1 MADESKSGAL
11 KISSRDE
18 LESWLK
24 SLPRELEPWVAVAI
38 AARAAL
44 RVVPLIH
51 IEMDAPHNDDAEH
64 KRRFESLAFAVFFA
78 VASARAWAKYPT
90 QLGRVNARPAAH
102 AAATASQL
110 AAVPRAIAAARC
122 AVGAAG
128 AAAEFDTTV
137 AAWRLHA
144 LNAVSAAAAA
154 VTGDAA
160 FGYMAAQAAQA
171 KNAAQAK
178 EAAKRATDE
187 FAADLWESVTADAN
201 FIRHINSAGRFADI
215 PLWAKSN
222 TGFYGDTDPLGV
234 NIAPDWFDGARRKLF
249 HALSSDVN
257 WGVWIDWSDRRL
269 EGVSDPAEVEL
280 VFATVPEKEREAGPA
295 AANNWIKERL
305 AELRKKDSPPPEIP
319 RQGPGPHVEIDAETG
334 AVVPAK
340 PESLDAEG
348 NNLARLNALHPQI
361 VRLAGELIANLG
373 QNEQPELFAAA
384 KSYFDNIN
392 RDLSQIDFER
402 LWGEGV
408 YLEEAEAAAARRI
421 KDAMREPL
429 NDAALTAL
437 NALLRIHGPFILA
450 TKAGLENLADANAFE
465 MRPDEAK
472 EQRAAAIEL
481 AQEFKANQ
489 DVVAPETA
497 ANFAHFAEQP
507 DLTKHPERS
516 GAFRMGMALNAAIV
530 LTAGATI
537 GVIIVEI
544 GLATGNPIAG
554 LAALALVEGLKKSK
568 PFLEVSGL
576 VTEGLNKLSEED
588 ARALWERLRSKI
600 PFDRYRQFVLDNEA
614 LFRRLAGSGKQSRW
628 LHEILDWLT
637 RTTEPPK

>member
-1 MADESKSGAL
+1 MSKSDAL
-11 KISSRDE
+11 KISSREDLE
-18 LESWLK
+18 NWLES
-24 SLPRELEPWVAVAI
+24 LPPEQGRWVAVAI

-44 RVVPLIH
+44 RVVPLVVT
-51 IEMDAPHNDDAEH
+51 NK
-64 KRRFESLAFAVFFA
+64 KRNLRFENLTFAVFFA
-78 VASARAWAKYPT
+78 SALARVAAVYPT
-90 QLGRVNARPAAH
+90 RANELRATSAAN
-102 AAATASQL
+102 AAAN
-110 AAVPRAIAAARC
+110 AADAAYAAAN
-122 AVGAAG
+122 AA
-128 AAAEFDTTV
+128 F
-137 AAWRLHA
+137 
-144 LNAVSAAAAA
+144 AAAAA
-154 VTGDAA
+154 NATFVAA
-160 FGYMAAQAAQA
+160 A
-171 KNAAQAK
+171 NAAN
-178 EAAKRATDE
+178 AA
-187 FAADLWESVTADAN
+187 AAYANAALWSAVSRDVN
-201 FIRHINSAGRFADI
+201 FIASGGGAQTLACE
-215 PLWAKSN
+215 PLW
-222 TGFYGDTDPLGV
+222 TGGE
-234 NIAPDWFDGARRKLF
+234 PDWSAQHWKLLQDALPRENDWPVWTDWFERR
-249 HALSSDVN
+249 
-257 WGVWIDWSDRRL
+257 R
-269 EGVSDPAEVEL
+269 EGISDPEEMEIF
-280 VFATVPEKEREAGPA
+280 FATVPDKERKEAA
-295 AANNWIKERL
+295 AANKWIKERL
-305 AELRKKDSPPPEIP
+305 EELQRKDSPPQIP
-319 RQGPGPHVEIDAETG
+319 QQGPGPHVEIDAETG

-340 PESLDAEG
+340 PESLDAED
-348 NNLARLNALHPQI
+348 NNLARLNAHHPRI
-361 VRLAGELIANLG
+361 VQHAGELIANLG

-384 KSYFDNIN
+384 KSYFDNVN

-429 NDAALTAL
+429 NDAALAAL

-450 TKAGLENLADANAFE
+450 TNAGLENLADANAFE
-465 MRPDEAK
+465 MRPDQAK

-481 AQEFKANQ
+481 AQEFKANP

-507 DLTKHPERS
+507 ESTKHPERS

-576 VTEGLNKLSEED
+576 VTDGLNKLSEED

-628 LHEILDWLT
+628 LHEILDWLK

>member
-1 MADESKSGAL
+1 MIGFRS
-11 KISSRDE
+11 
-18 LESWLK
+18 
-24 SLPRELEPWVAVAI
+24 
-38 AARAAL
+38 
-44 RVVPLIH
+44 
-51 IEMDAPHNDDAEH
+51 N
-64 KRRFESLAFAVFFA
+64 
-78 VASARAWAKYPT
+78 
-90 QLGRVNARPAAH
+90 
-102 AAATASQL
+102 
-110 AAVPRAIAAARC
+110 AAARS
-122 AVGAAG
+122 AAGAAG
-128 AAAEFDTTV
+128 AAAEAVTTL

-144 LNAVSAAAAA
+144 LNAVSAAATA
-154 VTGDAA
+154 VTGDSA

-178 EAAKRATDE
+178 EAVKRANDE
-187 FAADLWESVTADAN
+187 FAADLWQSVTADAN
-201 FIRHINSAGRFADI
+201 IFRHLVIPRQFVDV

-222 TGFYGDTDPLGV
+222 TGFYGDTDSRWV
-234 NIAPDWFDGARRKLF
+234 NIAPHWFDDDFRKLF
-249 HALSSDVN
+249 HALPPGANWEVWAVWYDHRLNGISDLQE
-257 WGVWIDWSDRRL
+257 I
-269 EGVSDPAEVEL
+269 EL
-280 VFATVPEKEREAGPA
+280 VFATVPDKERDAGPA
-295 AANNWIKERL
+295 AANKWIKERL
-305 AELRKKDSPPPEIP
+305 EELQKKDSPPQIP
-319 RQGPGPHVEIDAETG
+319 RQVPGPHVEIDLETG

-340 PESLDAEG
+340 PESLDSEG
-348 NNLARLNALHPQI
+348 NNLARLNAQHPQI
-361 VRLAGELIANLG
+361 LRLAGNLLANLG

-408 YLEEAEAAAARRI
+408 NLEQAEASAERRI

-437 NALLRIHGPFILA
+437 HSLLRIHGPFILA
-450 TKAGLENLADANAFE
+450 TKAGLENLAFANAYE
-465 MRPDEAK
+465 IRPDEARD
-472 EQRAAAIEL
+472 QRAAAIEL
-481 AQEFKANQ
+481 AQEFKANP

-507 DLTKHPERS
+507 ESTKHPERS
-516 GAFRMGMALNAAIV
+516 GAFRMGMALNVAIV

-554 LAALALVEGLKKSK
+554 LAALPLVEGLKKSK

-576 VTEGLNKLSEED
+576 VTGGLNKLSEED
-588 ARALWERLRSKI
+588 ARALWERLRRKI

-628 LHEILDWLT
+628 LHEHLDWLK
-637 RTTEPPK
+637 RTSESPK